1 MDAIHVLPTLI
12 GTVDTTVNKND
23 KKLCL
28 HVVYIMV
35 QVIHNKIN
43 NEAPWYVGN
52 DKFCSVQLLSR
63 LWLLVTPWTAILQA
77 SHPSPFPGANSNSM
91 LSKHLILCHPIL
103 LPASIFPSIRV
114 FYNESVLHI
123 RWPKFWS
130 FSLSISLS
138 NEYSGLISFRM
149 DWFDLHAIQDT
160 LKSLLQHH
168 R

>member
-1 MDAIHVLPTLI
+1 MDAIHVLPAVI
-12 GTVDTTVNKND
+12 GTVGTTVNKND

-77 SHPSPFPGANSNSM
+77 SQ
-91 LSKHLILCHPIL
+91 
-103 LPASIFPSIRV
+103 SIT
-114 FYNESVLHI
+114 
-123 RWPKFWS
+123 
-130 FSLSISLS
+130 ISRS
-138 NEYSGLISFRM
+138 
-149 DWFDLHAIQDT
+149 
-160 LKSLLQHH
+160 
-168 R
+168 